1 MGNSAEKRSSGIP
14 DSSVIFWLLR
24 VNHEFQIFLQELL
37 IGNLTVSFHWAA
49 SQCYLLF
56 FAPDKVSWVPG
67 DANIHGTS
75 ELKGL
80 HETEF

>member
-14 DSSVIFWLLR
+14 DSCMIFRFLK

-49 SQCYLLF
+49 SQCYHLF
-56 FAPDKVSWVPG
+56 FAPDMVSWVPG

>member
-14 DSSVIFWLLR
+14 DSFVIFCFLK
-24 VNHEFQIFLQELL
+24 VNHEFQVFLQELL
-37 IGNLTVSFHWAA
+37 IVHLTVSFHWAA

-56 FAPDKVSWVPG
+56 FTPDKVSWVPG

-75 ELKGL
+75 EQKGL

>member
-14 DSSVIFWLLR
+14 DSSVIFCFLK

-37 IGNLTVSFHWAA
+37 IVKLTVSFHWAA

-56 FAPDKVSWVPG
+56 FAPDMVSWVLG

-75 ELKGL
+75 EQKGL

>member
-1 MGNSAEKRSSGIP
+1 M
-14 DSSVIFWLLR
+14 IFRFLK

-49 SQCYLLF
+49 SQCYHLF
-56 FAPDKVSWVPG
+56 FAPDMVSWVPG